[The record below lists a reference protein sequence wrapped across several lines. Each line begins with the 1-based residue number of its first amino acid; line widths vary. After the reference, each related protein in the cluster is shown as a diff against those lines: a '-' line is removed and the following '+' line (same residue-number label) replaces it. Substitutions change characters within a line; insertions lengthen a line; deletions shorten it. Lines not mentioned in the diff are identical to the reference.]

1 MRIRWFSLLLV
12 ALLIGS
18 SCSRDPN
25 VAKRKYLE
33 SGNRYFDK
41 GKFKEASIM
50 YRSAL
55 KKDVRYGEAYYRL
68 GLTHLKLNSIAA
80 AERSLRRAFE
90 LLPKG
95 SPEMLDTT
103 VKLSDIY
110 LIAYSTDTRR
120 DKVYES
126 TLRDFVSLLPK
137 NSFDRLRLEAYMAW
151 RNGDVDTALLR
162 FQEAASLKP
171 TDANL
176 ALARAQVLIGKNQ
189 FEEAE
194 KLIMDLIARDKT
206 NGPAYD
212 VLYAQYL
219 RLNRAADA
227 EKIRKDK
234 ADNNPTVIEYR
245 FQLAAHYFQMNRRDE
260 AARVMDAVVADR
272 KTFPKGREKA
282 GDFYM
287 MFREFDKAIA
297 FYSGALGGSKEE
309 RLDAQR
315 KIADVLVIQGKR
327 DQALKLLENEIL
339 KENPK
344 DAVGLAL
351 RATLWLEMGDRTQL
365 QQAVSELE
373 TAVGRLPQNAVVRY
387 NLGRAYWAKGDVE

>member
-1 MRIRWFSLLLV
+1 MKIRWFSLLLV

-18 SCSRDPN
+18 SCSLDPN
-25 VAKRKYLE
+25 AAKRKYLE

-103 VKLSDIY
+103 GKLADIY

-126 TLRDFVSLLPK
+126 ALKDFVNLLPK
-137 NSFDRLRLEAYMAW
+137 NSFDRLRMEGYMAW
-151 RNGDVDTALLR
+151 RNSDLDTALMR

-171 TDANL
+171 ADANI

-189 FEEAE
+189 FEPAE
-194 KLIMDLIARDKT
+194 KLDHWT
-206 NGPAYD
+206 
-212 VLYAQYL
+212 
-219 RLNRAADA
+219 
-227 EKIRKDK
+227 
-234 ADNNPTVIEYR
+234 
-245 FQLAAHYFQMNRRDE
+245 
-260 AARVMDAVVADR
+260 
-272 KTFPKGREKA
+272 
-282 GDFYM
+282 
-287 MFREFDKAIA
+287 
-297 FYSGALGGSKEE
+297 
-309 RLDAQR
+309 
-315 KIADVLVIQGKR
+315 
-327 DQALKLLENEIL
+327 
-339 KENPK
+339 
-344 DAVGLAL
+344 
-351 RATLWLEMGDRTQL
+351 
-365 QQAVSELE
+365 
-373 TAVGRLPQNAVVRY
+373 
-387 NLGRAYWAKGDVE
+387 